1 MTFTMIE
8 PLTFFSLK
16 HAKIQL
22 QSKKSQHKTIFFSLQ
37 KQLLL
42 ILEIFPN
49 LYRFI
54 FVSKKICL
62 KNYGRTSL
70 THTHTY
76 YHTTS
81 TYRNTLTSLET
92 KKKLLPSYYTH
103 TQIKLNRFKMNI
115 THCCKN

>member
-22 QSKKSQHKTIFFSLQ
+22 QSKKSQHKTIFSLQ

-70 THTHTY
+70 THTY
-76 YHTTS
+76 I
-81 TYRNTLTSLET
+81 
-92 KKKLLPSYYTH
+92 LPHDQYVS
-103 TQIKLNRFKMNI
+103 
-115 THCCKN
+115 